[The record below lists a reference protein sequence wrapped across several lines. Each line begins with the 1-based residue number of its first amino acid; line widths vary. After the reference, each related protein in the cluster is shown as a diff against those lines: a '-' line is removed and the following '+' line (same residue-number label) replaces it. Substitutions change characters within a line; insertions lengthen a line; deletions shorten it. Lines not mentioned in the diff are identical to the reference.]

1 MTRTEVEAVAKVLW
15 LQTDGSNVLPFPEA
29 GDERENLLKRARE
42 IIYALQSTRSP
53 PRRHPVGHH
62 SRLREANE

>member
-1 MTRTEVEAVAKVLW
+1 MNRTEVEAVAKVLW
-15 LQTDGSNVLPFPEA
+15 LQTAGSNLLPYPEA

-53 PRRHPVGHH
+53 PRRHAVGHY